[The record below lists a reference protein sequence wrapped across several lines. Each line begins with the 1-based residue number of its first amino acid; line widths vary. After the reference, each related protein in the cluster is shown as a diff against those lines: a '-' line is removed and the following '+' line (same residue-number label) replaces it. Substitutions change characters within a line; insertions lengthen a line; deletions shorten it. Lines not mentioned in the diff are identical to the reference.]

1 MMNNYLYTHGKI
13 VIFLRHNSSK
23 SVKIK
28 IYKMMAKPAVVY
40 GCETWAMA
48 EVHVKRLTTKE
59 TKILRRITSG
69 RASDIENKN

>member
-1 MMNNYLYTHGKI
+1 MMNNYLNTHGKI
-13 VIFLRHNSSK
+13 AIFLSHNSLK

-28 IYKMMAKPAVVY
+28 IYKMRAKPVVVY

-59 TKILRRITSG
+59 R
-69 RASDIENKN
+69 